1 MKIVTLSGWGQ
12 PHDAL
17 SSLCL
22 DSTAIHYAACQSVG
36 DALDLIAA
44 EAKHASA
51 VIGWSLGGQLAVRAI
66 AEKKINPAKLV
77 LIATPYQFV
86 ESPVSRLGMK
96 RPTFD
101 LFSQNFSRD
110 PLRTISKAWELVGY
124 QDQFSE
130 MIRSQLSDVSKQAV
144 LANDWL
150 NWLLLLDGY
159 SCDEL
164 NFDCFPPTLLV
175 HGEADV
181 VVESAQSQRFAER
194 IPNARLSLWAD
205 CGHAPHWHDTN
216 RLKQLISEHLHA

>member
-101 LFSQNFSRD
+101 LFS
-110 PLRTISKAWELVGY
+110 
-124 QDQFSE
+124 E

-144 LANDWL
+144 LANDWM